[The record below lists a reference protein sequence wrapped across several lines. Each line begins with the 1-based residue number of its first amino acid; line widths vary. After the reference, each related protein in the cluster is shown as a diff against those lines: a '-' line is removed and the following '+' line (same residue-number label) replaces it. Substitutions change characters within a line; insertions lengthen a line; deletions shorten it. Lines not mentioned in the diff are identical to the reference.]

1 MATFDPFL
9 GGGALLASDIK
20 LNGQNYQ
27 DCASSVCMML
37 QLIGL
42 ASHLIEDRLP
52 LHEIDHVG
60 ARAWQV
66 AGDRVMGALHECRGL
81 DSSTIH

>member
-1 MATFDPFL
+1 
-9 GGGALLASDIK
+9 
-20 LNGQNYQ
+20 
-27 DCASSVCMML
+27 ML